1 MWVTRSMLLLLRS
14 VSATFIEGMAIQGRG
29 GWRYDKGMSKRRV
42 TLTLDED
49 LVEAFQQREGRSLS
63 AVVNAALREAI
74 ESENHRKAALKWLD
88 ELNAKYGKAT
98 PEEQAENEAWLDEI
112 GFGKSTDDAAGAA

>member
-1 MWVTRSMLLLLRS
+1 
-14 VSATFIEGMAIQGRG
+14 
-29 GWRYDKGMSKRRV
+29 MSKRRV

-63 AVVNAALREAI
+63 AVVNAALREAM
-74 ESENHRKAALKWLD
+74 ESENHRKAALRWLD

-112 GFGKSTDDAAGAA
+112 RFGDDSDKAAGAA

>member
-1 MWVTRSMLLLLRS
+1 
-14 VSATFIEGMAIQGRG
+14 
-29 GWRYDKGMSKRRV
+29 MSKRRV

-49 LVEAFQQREGRSLS
+49 IVEALRQREARSLS

-74 ESENHRKAALKWLD
+74 ESDNHRKAALKWLD

-98 PEEQAENEAWLDEI
+98 PAEAAEIDAWLDEI
-112 GFGKSTDDAAGAA
+112 GFGNSSDSAVGAA

>member
-1 MWVTRSMLLLLRS
+1 
-14 VSATFIEGMAIQGRG
+14 
-29 GWRYDKGMSKRRV
+29 MSKRRV

-49 LVEAFQQREGRSLS
+49 IIAAFQQRDVRSLS
-63 AVVNAALREAI
+63 AAVNAALREAI
-74 ESENHRKAALKWLD
+74 EAENHRKAALKWLQ

-112 GFGKSTDDAAGAA
+112 GFGKSADDAAGAA

>member
-1 MWVTRSMLLLLRS
+1 
-14 VSATFIEGMAIQGRG
+14 
-29 GWRYDKGMSKRRV
+29 MSKRRV

-49 LVEAFQQREGRSLS
+49 LVEAFQQRKGRSLS
-63 AVVNAALREAI
+63 AVVNAALREAM
-74 ESENHRKAALKWLD
+74 ESENHRKAALRWLD

-112 GFGKSTDDAAGAA
+112 GFGDASDKAAGAA